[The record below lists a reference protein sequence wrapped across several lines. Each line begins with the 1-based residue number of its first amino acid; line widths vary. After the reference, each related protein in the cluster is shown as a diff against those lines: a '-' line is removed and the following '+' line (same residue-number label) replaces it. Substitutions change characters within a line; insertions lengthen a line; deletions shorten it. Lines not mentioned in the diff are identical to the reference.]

1 VASPDVA
8 RALAE
13 AGVNAPSGHFYAVEP
28 ARRIG
33 LPDGAVRASIAP
45 YTTAEDVDRLLT
57 VIAGL

>member
-1 VASPDVA
+1 M
-8 RALAE
+8 
-13 AGVNAPSGHFYAVEP
+13 NAPSGHFYAVEP